1 MTTRMIRSPETGQ
14 LYMRRT
20 YLWGAPYMLD
30 GSSPFDEHG
39 AVREDA
45 ARTLGTQCF
54 KHKIVTS
61 DFRDAI
67 HNHPWEWGTSLILWG
82 GYIEDRFFESFKDA
96 ATFMISHET
105 IDLHGY
111 GPGKLPIGW
120 IVRHRVRAGNVV
132 HLDGTTFHRVDLVD
146 GRPAH
151 TLFLAGPIRSG
162 WGFLETSGRF
172 IPAREYLRA
181 V

>member
-1 MTTRMIRSPETGQ
+1 MIRNILSPETGQ

-61 DFRDAI
+61 DFRDAL

-120 IVRHRVRAGNVV
+120 IVRHRVRAGQLVR
-132 HLDGTTFHRVDLVD
+132 LDKNTFHRVELIN
-146 GRPAH
+146 GKPAH
-151 TLFLAGPIRSG
+151 TIFLAGPINSG